1 MKYPRPTK
9 TKASFGDKCC
19 ECGKEFRN
27 GETVLKIWN
36 INGIEI
42 GKKHYSS
49 LICEKY
55 QLNDRQ
61 DMTSQLRRGEG

>member
-36 INGIEI
+36 SNGIEI
-42 GKKHYSS
+42 
-49 LICEKY
+49 EK
-55 QLNDRQ
+55 N
-61 DMTSQLRRGEG
+61 TIHH